1 MGSRGSSEELL
12 NFSTDSRGW
21 RAASAAVID
30 SPPMR
35 HLRLLVT
42 SLCVLILGACA
53 SAPADD
59 PAGVTATVEAFY
71 GAMKAGDNAAAM
83 QTLAADAVFI
93 EGGRLETRA
102 EYESN
107 HLPADIEFERAVTGK
122 RSPLQITFNGNT
134 AWVIATTE
142 FEGTF
147 EGSPV
152 NFVSAQLMVLTRDNG
167 PWTIRTVH
175 WSSYR
180 R

>member
-1 MGSRGSSEELL
+1 MKAVLMVAHADREALERTLDTGEMHFRSRTRGLWRKGETSGNVQRVVSL
-12 NFSTDSRGW
+12 STDCDGD
-21 RAASAAVID
+21 AVLA
-30 SPPMR
+30 R
-35 HLRLLVT
+35 V
-42 SLCVLILGACA
+42 
-53 SAPADD
+53 APAG
-59 PAGVTATVEAFY
+59 PACHTGTISCF
-71 GAMKAGDNAAAM
+71 GKAA
-83 QTLAADAVFI
+83 LAPDALFI

-107 HLPADIEFERAVTGK
+107 HLPADIEFERAVNGK
-122 RSPLQITFNGNT
+122 RSPLRITFNSDT

-147 EGSPV
+147 ENAPV

-167 PWTIRTVH
+167 PWTIRTIH

>member
-1 MGSRGSSEELL
+1 MRNLRRLVASLCLLTLGSC
-12 NFSTDSRGW
+12 
-21 RAASAAVID
+21 A
-30 SPPMR
+30 SPP
-35 HLRLLVT
+35 
-42 SLCVLILGACA
+42 AEDA
-53 SAPADD
+53 
-59 PAGVTATVEAFY
+59 AGVTATVDAFY
-71 GAMKAGDNAAAM
+71 GAMKAGNTAAAM
-83 QTLAADAVFI
+83 QTLAPDALFI

-107 HLPADIEFERAVTGK
+107 HLPADIEFERAVNGK
-122 RSPLQITFNGNT
+122 RSPLRITFNGDT

-147 EGSPV
+147 EGAPV

-167 PWTIRTVH
+167 PWTIRTIH